1 MEGGGEEV
9 GDSYGSEAAS
19 SGYMPISSSEPSNLL
34 MGPWKD
40 LGLAKFLVLDSTLGI
55 QANISVFQ
63 EPCTE
68 GKIEIPSRFLG
79 MHTGTQL
86 ACQWVR
92 EGFPGE
98 EYSCGT

>member
-1 MEGGGEEV
+1 M

-34 MGPWKD
+34 TGPWKD

-86 ACQWVR
+86 SLPM
-92 EGFPGE
+92 GKGSIPGRGIFMWDMNDE
-98 EYSCGT
+98 